1 MSPQKILL
9 VEDEELMAF
18 LERTVLEKAGF
29 QLDDVRTGGEALVQV
44 TQCDYALLILDYRLP
59 DMTAADILTALGNRG
74 QTLPVIVVT
83 GYNDPKLAQSLREAG
98 ALEYIVKD
106 DLTFLPRLPE
116 VVGEI
121 LSGL

>member
-1 MSPQKILL
+1 MPPQKILL

-29 QLDDVRTGGEALVQV
+29 ELDDVRTGGEALAQL
-44 TQCDYALLILDYRLP
+44 TQDDYALLILDYRLP
-59 DMTAADILTALGNRG
+59 DMTAADILATLGTQG

-83 GYNDPKLAQSLREAG
+83 GYNDHELAQSLREAG

-121 LSGL
+121 LGGL

>member
-1 MSPQKILL
+1 MPTRKILL

-29 QLDDVRTGGEALVQV
+29 ELDDVRTGGEALEQL
-44 TQCDYALLILDYRLP
+44 TRDDYALLILDYRLP
-59 DMTAADILTALGNRG
+59 DMTAADILATLGNRG

-83 GYNDPKLAQSLREAG
+83 GYNDPQLAQSLREAG

-121 LSGL
+121 LGGL